1 MDVFHFLALGF
12 SEALSPSNLLFCFV
26 GAILGTI
33 IGILPGMG
41 PTATMAILLPLTTSL
56 PPLAS
61 IVMLSAIYYGSQYS
75 GSTTAILI
83 NLPGEPSSAATTIEG
98 YQMARRGRAGAALA
112 ISALGSFFAG
122 TTSALALAVAAPA
135 LSAVAL
141 SFGPPEYVWL
151 CILGLLAAMVLAR
164 GSLLKAT
171 GMVCVGLL
179 LAMVGANVDGSGARL
194 TLGIPS
200 LANGIDFVVVTVGLF
215 GVAEIASN
223 LGRKSKVDVAQNSV
237 GPLWP
242 TRQEFNDSLG
252 AVVRGTLLGTLLGVL
267 PGGGA
272 TFGAFSS
279 YSVEKK
285 ISKTPE
291 KFGQGAI
298 AGVAGPES
306 ANNAASQSAFIPL
319 LTLGIPSNSVMA
331 MILAAMTMHGVS
343 PEPSIIEAQPEI
355 FWGLVAS
362 MWVGNVLLLV
372 INLPLVGLW
381 VRLFKMPY
389 RLLYPAILL
398 FCCIGVYS
406 LNSRGSDVVMVMVFA
421 AIGYVLKKAR
431 CETGPL
437 LLGLVLGPLF
447 ERSLRQALQSSSG
460 DPMVFVGRPISI
472 VLLTITAGILL
483 AIAIPAAF
491 NSRKR
496 SRHHSAGPRA
506 GGVDPTP

>member
-1 MDVFHFLALGF
+1 MIDFLTLGF
-12 SEALSPSNLLFCFV
+12 SEALTPSNLLFCFV
-26 GAILGTI
+26 GALLGTI
-33 IGILPGMG
+33 IGILPGIG
-41 PTATMAILLPLTTSL
+41 PTATMAILLPLTSSL

-61 IVMLSAIYYGSQYS
+61 IIMLSGIYYGSQYS

-83 NLPGEPSSAATTIEG
+83 NLPGEPSSAVTTIDG
-98 YQMARRGRAGAALA
+98 YQMALQGRAGAALA
-112 ISALGSFFAG
+112 ISAMGSFFAG
-122 TTSALALAVAAPA
+122 MTSALALALAAPA

-151 CILGLLAAMVLAR
+151 CVLGLLAAMVLAR

-171 GMVCVGLL
+171 GMVCAGLL
-179 LAMVGANVDGSGARL
+179 LGMVGSKIDGDAARL

-223 LGRKSKVDVAQNSV
+223 LGRNSVVSIPKYPV

-242 TRQEFNDSLG
+242 TRQEFRDSLG
-252 AVVRGTLLGTLLGVL
+252 AVARGTVLGTVLGVL

-272 TFGAFSS
+272 TLGAFSS

-285 ISKTPE
+285 MSKFPE
-291 KFGQGAI
+291 SFGKGAI

-362 MWVGNVLLLV
+362 MWVGNLMLLV
-372 INLPLVGLW
+372 ISLPLVGMW
-381 VRLFKMPY
+381 VRLFRMPY
-389 RLLYPAILL
+389 RMLYPAILL

-406 LNSRGSDVVMVMVFA
+406 LNNRSSDVVMVMIFA

-437 LLGLVLGPLF
+437 LLGMVLGPLF
-447 ERSLRQALQSSSG
+447 ERSLRQALQSSNG
-460 DPMVFVGRPISI
+460 DPTVFVQRPISI
-472 VLLTITAGILL
+472 ILIAITAAILVAL
-483 AIAIPAAF
+483 IVPTVL
-491 NSRKR
+491 
-496 SRHHSAGPRA
+496 RA
-506 GGVDPTP
+506 YGHTSVRGGD

>member
-1 MDVFHFLALGF
+1 MDVFHFLILGF

-26 GAILGTI
+26 GAMLGTI
-33 IGILPGMG
+33 IGILPGIG

-56 PPLAS
+56 PPLAA

-98 YQMARRGRAGAALA
+98 YQMARQGRAGAALA

-135 LSAVAL
+135 LSTVAL

-151 CILGLLAAMVLAR
+151 CVLGLLAAMVLAR
-164 GSLLKAT
+164 GSLLKAS

-179 LAMVGANVDGSGARL
+179 LAMVGTVADGGARL

-223 LGRKSKVDVAQNSV
+223 LGGRSEVKVARAVV

-242 TRQEFNDSLG
+242 TRQELQDSLG
-252 AVVRGTLLGTLLGVL
+252 AMVRGTVLGTVLGVL

-272 TFGAFSS
+272 TLGAFSS

-291 KFGQGAI
+291 QFGQGAI

-343 PEPSIIEAQPEI
+343 PEPSIIEAQPDI

-362 MWVGNVLLLV
+362 MWVGNILLLV

-406 LNSRGSDVVMVMVFA
+406 LNSRASDVVMVMVFA
-421 AIGYVLKKAR
+421 AIGYVLKMAR

-447 ERSLRQALQSSSG
+447 ERSLRQALQSSNG
-460 DPMVFVGRPISI
+460 NPMVFVERPIS
-472 VLLTITAGILL
+472 VALLVITAAILL
-483 AIAIPAAF
+483 AISVPAAV
-491 NSRKR
+491 SMRRRPKAT
-496 SRHHSAGPRA
+496 SADWHA
-506 GGVDPTP
+506 GGGDPTP

>member
-1 MDVFHFLALGF
+1 
-12 SEALSPSNLLFCFV
+12 
-26 GAILGTI
+26 
-33 IGILPGMG
+33 
-41 PTATMAILLPLTTSL
+41 
-56 PPLAS
+56 
-61 IVMLSAIYYGSQYS
+61 
-75 GSTTAILI
+75 
-83 NLPGEPSSAATTIEG
+83 
-98 YQMARRGRAGAALA
+98 
-112 ISALGSFFAG
+112 
-122 TTSALALAVAAPA
+122 
-135 LSAVAL
+135 
-141 SFGPPEYVWL
+141 
-151 CILGLLAAMVLAR
+151 MVLAR

-179 LAMVGANVDGSGARL
+179 LAMVGANVDGNGPRL
-194 TLGIPS
+194 TFGIPN

-215 GVAEIASN
+215 GVAEIAAN
-223 LGRKSKVDVAQNSV
+223 LVRESKVDVAQSVV

-242 TRQEFNDSLG
+242 TRQEFRDSLG
-252 AVVRGTLLGTLLGVL
+252 AVVRGTLLGTVLGVL

-272 TFGAFSS
+272 TLGAFSS
-279 YSVEKK
+279 YATEKK
-285 ISKTPE
+285 ISRTPE

-331 MILAAMTMHGVS
+331 MILAAMTMHGIS

-406 LNSRGSDVVMVMVFA
+406 LNSRASDVVMVMVFA

-447 ERSLRQALQSSSG
+447 ERSLRQALQSSNG
-460 DPMVFVGRPISI
+460 DPIVFVERPISL
-472 VLLTITAGILL
+472 VLLAITAGILL
-483 AIAIPAAF
+483 TIAIPAVF
-491 NSRKR
+491 KSRRR
-496 SRHHSAGPRA
+496 STADSGEQSAH
-506 GGVDPTP
+506 GGDPTP